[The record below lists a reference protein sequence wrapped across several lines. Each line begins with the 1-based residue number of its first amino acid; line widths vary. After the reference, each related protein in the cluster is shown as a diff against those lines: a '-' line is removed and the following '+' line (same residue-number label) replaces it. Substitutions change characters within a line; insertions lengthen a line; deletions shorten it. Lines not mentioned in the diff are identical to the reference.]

1 MGKAKRLS
9 YGFFGLLMMICSVLM
24 VRFPKYGYLFALGVL
39 ELTLIAYGIRQ
50 LMFYLLMAR
59 HMVGGIRIFYQSVL
73 VLDAGLFAL
82 SLHDMPR
89 AYVMMY
95 LVGSMLV
102 SGVLNAARARE
113 TRRQGSTHWKYAMFT
128 GLVKIVLSFVCMFYI
143 SSETLITIIYS
154 AGLFYAGVARIV
166 NASRQTAI
174 VYIP

>member
-50 LMFYLLMAR
+50 LVFYFLMAR
-59 HMVGGIRIFYQSVL
+59 HMVGGIRIFYQSIL

-89 AYVMMY
+89 AYVMTY
-95 LVGSMLV
+95 LVGSMLI
-102 SGVLNAARARE
+102 SGIINVARAYE
-113 TRRQGSTHWKYAMFT
+113 TRRQHSPHWKFAMLT
-128 GLVKIVLSFVCMFYI
+128 GLVKIVLSVVCMFHI
-143 SSETLITIIYS
+143 DSEMLITLLYS
-154 AGLFYAGVARIV
+154 AGLFYAGVSRIV